1 MARRRKRSKMPRT
14 TSANSNPPGG
24 AVVLDKSLPA
34 LPPHVVSSNTFP
46 PPPDSDGITLAGSLA
61 GSSPSA
67 SVVANPLGAQKGT
80 RPGPQRTVCDETDS
94 PWQKTQF
101 FLRARMV
108 VPT

>member
-14 TSANSNPPGG
+14 ASANSNPPGG

-46 PPPDSDGITLAGSLA
+46 PPSDNDSVTLA

-67 SVVANPLGAQKGT
+67 SVVTNPLGAQKG
-80 RPGPQRTVCDETDS
+80 
-94 PWQKTQF
+94 KTQRLRDQDVTRLT
-101 FLRARMV
+101 FLDRKRNSSLEHI
-108 VPT
+108 